1 MEKKSVEE
9 KILDLSDGRQVKVQF
24 ITLENGHI
32 HPEVD
37 ENDPFNEAQNIT
49 EDDYDLIQEAL
60 GEEYADK

>member
-1 MEKKSVEE
+1 MKQTSVED
-9 KILDLSDGRQVKVQF
+9 KILNLSDGRF

-37 ENDPFNEAQNIT
+37 ENDPFNEAQGIT

-60 GEEYADK
+60 GPEFAEC